1 MDHQSGGEQLNGG
14 QPNDHRPEGDFS
26 LLEAMEVCRP
36 GYDDL
41 SDPALAPL
49 AERLA
54 ASPACEDRFNRL
66 QKLDAVLGGAFQ
78 DVAVPAG
85 LRVRLLVVSSEAA
98 VRQRRTAVMWMS
110 AVAGAVAASLLLGA
124 LLLHAGRKG
133 NYTPAMVL
141 DEAVAR
147 FESETALPG
156 KVVAED
162 SLTSSYPLSEAMR
175 PALKVRWRKL
185 SGFVQCGEGVAYDL
199 VGPQGLR
206 ATLYVVAREVPNLPE
221 SPPANAVHQT
231 GNCAAAA
238 WQHGG
243 LLYVLVVRGNADAY
257 PEFLD
262 LPHGPIA

>member
-1 MDHQSGGEQLNGG
+1 M
-14 QPNDHRPEGDFS
+14 DHRPGNDQPDGDRPDGDFS
-26 LLEAMEVCRP
+26 LLEAMEACRP

-41 SDPALAPL
+41 SDPGFAAL

-98 VRQRRTAVMWMS
+98 VRQRRTAMVWMS
-110 AVAGAVAASLLLGA
+110 VVAGAVAASLLMVA
-124 LLLHAGRKG
+124 LLLHAGKAG
-133 NYTPAMVL
+133 KYTPATVL
-141 DEAVAR
+141 DEAIAR
-147 FESETALPG
+147 FDSETAQPG
-156 KVVAED
+156 EAIGQD
-162 SLTSSYPLSEAMR
+162 LLTSSYPLSKALR
-175 PALKVRWRKL
+175 PSLGVRWRKL

-199 VGPQGLR
+199 VGPRGQR
-206 ATLYVVAREVPNLPE
+206 ATLYVVARDVPDLPE
-221 SPPANAVHQT
+221 APPPAAVHQT

-238 WQHGG
+238 WQHDG
-243 LLYVLVVRGNADAY
+243 LLYVLVVRGDSDAY

-262 LPHGPIA
+262 LPRGPIA